1 MSGGRAMGAEGRL
14 FYNYDVLWYHEERKC
29 VCGKGGGYRG
39 FPLDSSRGNVEKE
52 NPNRSYGV
60 NHKVSKFTDLRP

>member
-29 VCGKGGGYRG
+29 VWEGGGG
-39 FPLDSSRGNVEKE
+39 GIGASP
-52 NPNRSYGV
+52 
-60 NHKVSKFTDLRP
+60 